1 MTNPIQDEPK
11 SAAPLTLRERISA
24 LTPTRKVFYDSPGM
38 LDQSQHWGGL
48 VIWTIAVGTTAG
60 LIWSFLGMVDQT
72 VTATGT
78 LEPASGKVDVRSTS
92 GGIVKKLWVKEGQ
105 LVRPGERL
113 VEIENLG
120 LLARLST
127 TARQLALLRYE
138 NSSVSYTHLTL
149 PTIYSV

>member
-11 SAAPLTLRERISA
+11 SASPLTLRERISA

-60 LIWSFLGMVDQT
+60 LIWSFIGKVDQT
-72 VTATGT
+72 VTANGT

-92 GGIVKKLWVKEGQ
+92 GGIVKKLWV
-105 LVRPGERL
+105 R
-113 VEIENLG
+113 
-120 LLARLST
+120 
-127 TARQLALLRYE
+127 
-138 NSSVSYTHLTL
+138 
-149 PTIYSV
+149 